1 MKQTA
6 AWSMLAVACA
16 TGCANGTLSAQP
28 VTVKALYR
36 STQCGVDHAEA
47 RASHIPDAVSFAR
60 VIERLRRAASSAAI
74 KMPPVDFA
82 RNEALL
88 VQMGQKPTAGY
99 GLWPE
104 QPVARLRG
112 EVLEVVLDWQ
122 SPPPGAMAAQ
132 VLTSPCMLIAI
143 PRTGYKTIRV
153 LDAAGQVRASTPAN

>member
-16 TGCANGTLSAQP
+16 TGCANGTPSTQP

-36 STQCGVDHAEA
+36 STQCGADHPEA
-47 RASHIPDAVSFAR
+47 RAIYLPDAAPFKGAVEKLRHAR
-60 VIERLRRAASSAAI
+60 GGAAI

-88 VQMGQKPTAGY
+88 VQMGQRPTAGY

-122 SPPPGAMAAQ
+122 SPPPGAMVAQ

-153 LDAAGQVRASTPAN
+153 LDAAGQVRASAPAN

>member
-1 MKQTA
+1 MKQAA

-16 TGCANGTLSAQP
+16 TGCASGTPSTQP

-36 STQCGVDHAEA
+36 STQCGADHPEA
-47 RASHIPDAVSFAR
+47 RAIFLADETAFGRA
-60 VIERLRRAASSAAI
+60 IDKLRRARGSAGI
-74 KMPPVDFA
+74 KTPPVDFSQQS
-82 RNEALL
+82 ALL
-88 VQMGQKPTAGY
+88 VQTGQKPTAGY

-112 EVLEVVLDWQ
+112 DVLEVVLDWQ
-122 SPPPGAMAAQ
+122 SPPPGAMVAQ
-132 VLTSPCMLIAI
+132 MLTSPCMLIAI